1 METIKKRAEFIASS
15 KGDKFVTPSF
25 IFLKHKLNGAYV
37 NDPKVGYTAS
47 KKIGGAVM
55 RNRAKRRMRALISGL
70 LKEDKILFKQK
81 YSYVLIA
88 KQSILKAS
96 FCDMHNQLRECL
108 SRL

>member
-25 IFLKHKLNGAYV
+25 IFLKHKLNGDYV

-55 RNRAKRRMRALISGL
+55 RNRAKRRMRFLA
-70 LKEDKILFKQK
+70 KKYMKIVLRYLFMIYIRKK
-81 YSYVLIA
+81 MY
-88 KQSILKAS
+88 
-96 FCDMHNQLRECL
+96 MPW
-108 SRL
+108 

>member
-55 RNRAKRRMRALISGL
+55 RNRAKRRMRFLA
-70 LKEDKILFKQK
+70 KEVLFNSAKPNTNYVIIARRKILEYPFSQM
-81 YSYVLIA
+81 A
-88 KQSILKAS
+88 NDLKKII
-96 FCDMHNQLRECL
+96 
-108 SRL
+108 

>member
-55 RNRAKRRMRALISGL
+55 RNRAKRRMRFLA
-70 LKEDKILFKQK
+70 KEILFDNAKPNTNYVIIARRKILEYPFSQM
-81 YSYVLIA
+81 A
-88 KQSILKAS
+88 NDLKKII
-96 FCDMHNQLRECL
+96 
-108 SRL
+108 

>member
-37 NDPKVGYTAS
+37 NHPKVGYTAS

-55 RNRAKRRMRALISGL
+55 RNRAKRRMRFLA
-70 LKEDKILFKQK
+70 KEVLFDNAKPNTNYVIIARRKILEYPFSQM
-81 YSYVLIA
+81 A
-88 KQSILKAS
+88 NDLKKII
-96 FCDMHNQLRECL
+96 
-108 SRL
+108 